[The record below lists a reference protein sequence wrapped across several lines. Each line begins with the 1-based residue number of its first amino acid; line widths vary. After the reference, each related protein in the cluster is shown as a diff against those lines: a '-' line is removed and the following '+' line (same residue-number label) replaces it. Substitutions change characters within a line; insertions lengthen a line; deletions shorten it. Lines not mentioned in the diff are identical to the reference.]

1 MADLCVECKKRV
13 TITVNMELLA
23 MYVDYGVTVN
33 AEQGIQ
39 ITNTGKHENVSE
51 IFDIIYGIV
60 IQWIFL
66 DVS

>member
-1 MADLCVECKKRV
+1 
-13 TITVNMELLA
+13 MELLA

-66 DVS
+66 DAS